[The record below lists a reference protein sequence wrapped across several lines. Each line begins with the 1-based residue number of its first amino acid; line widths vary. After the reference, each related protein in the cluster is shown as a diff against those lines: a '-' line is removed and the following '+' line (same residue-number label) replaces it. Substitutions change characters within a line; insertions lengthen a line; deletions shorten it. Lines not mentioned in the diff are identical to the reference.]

1 MTGDIIGTAEDVL
14 ADRAVAVL
22 RSAGVPTPFRLE
34 PIVGGG
40 NNRVYRVESA
50 GPPVVL
56 KAYFRHPDDPR
67 DRLRADFGFSSFAWA
82 CGARALPR
90 PLASDP
96 DAGMAVYEFVNGRTL
111 AVGEVTAREVGEAA
125 AFFRAVNTSRGA
137 PGAADLPTA
146 SEACF
151 SIMAHVACVDRRIA
165 RLGTIDVTSP
175 RGADAAALVED
186 RLVPVW
192 SAIRATV
199 LAASGARASEPL
211 VADARCLNP
220 SDFGFHNAIAA
231 TDGHLRFLDFEYAG
245 WDDPAKAVCDFFCQ
259 PAVPV
264 PLVHLPAFLAGIAE
278 PWDGAAAIEHRVTT
292 LLPLYGVKW
301 CCIMLNEFI
310 PAEDNRRA
318 YAVGDG
324 VAEPATRRARQLDK
338 VLAALERMGV

>member
-1 MTGDIIGTAEDVL
+1 MTGDILGTGEAGV

-22 RSAGVPTPFRLE
+22 RAAGVPTPYRLE

-50 GPPVVL
+50 GPTVVL

-67 DRLRADFGFSSFAWA
+67 DRLRADFGFSTFAWA

-96 DAGMAVYEFVNGRTL
+96 DAGMAVYEFVTGRTL
-111 AVGEVTAREVGEAA
+111 AVGDVTAREVGEAA
-125 AFFRAVNTSRGA
+125 AFFRAVNAARGA
-137 PGAADLPTA
+137 PGATDLPAA

-151 SIMAHVACVDRRIA
+151 SIMAHVGCVDRRIA

-192 SAIRATV
+192 SVIRATA
-199 LAASGARASEPL
+199 LAASGAQASEPL
-211 VADARCLNP
+211 GADARCLNP

-231 TDGHLRFLDFEYAG
+231 ADGRLRFLDFEYAG

-264 PLVHLPAFLAGIAE
+264 PLGHLPAFLAGIAE
-278 PWDGAAAIEHRVTT
+278 PWGNAAAIEHRVAT
-292 LLPLYGVKW
+292 LLPVYGVKW

-310 PAEDNRRA
+310 PADDTRRA
-318 YAVGDG
+318 YAAGDG
-324 VAEPATRRARQLDK
+324 AAEPAARRARQLDK
-338 VLAALERMGV
+338 VAAALERMGV